1 VTNPLSQWKIAA
13 TRNSACYMGGYK
25 LKKEQGNWR
34 RSFTAMASPCE
45 VLMEVEDHSIAKK
58 ILDTVSNEALRIEN
72 KFSRYRNDNIVYKIN
87 NAVGKTVAVD
97 DETARLIDFADELH
111 QLSDGLF
118 DITSGVLRKAWRF
131 DGSDRIPKKSAVS
144 GLLARVGWQKVKWK
158 ANELVL
164 KPGMEIDLGGI
175 GKEYAVDRCVKLVQN
190 LTDASVLVNFGGD
203 LATTGER
210 PARGYW
216 SVGRLITGKEQAV
229 ALFQLYRG
237 AIATSGDANRY
248 LLKNGVRYSHV
259 LNPKN
264 GWPVPDAPHTVSVAL
279 PTCTEAGMMS
289 TLAMLQGSQAE
300 DFLKLQAV
308 EYWLD

>member
-1 VTNPLSQWKIAA
+1 MSDFQLI
-13 TRNSACYMGGYK
+13 
-25 LKKEQGNWR
+25 KEQGNWR
-34 RSFTAMASPCE
+34 GSFTAMASPCE
-45 VLMEVEDHSIAKK
+45 VLMEVDDRSLAER
-58 ILDTVSNEALRIEN
+58 ILHTVSSEALRIEQ
-72 KFSRYRNDNIVYKIN
+72 KFSRYQNNNIVFTIN
-87 NAVGKTVAVD
+87 NSSGKPVVVD
-97 DETARLIDFADELH
+97 DETARLIDFADELY

-131 DGSDRIPKKSAVS
+131 DGSDRIPEQKTVS
-144 GLLARVGWQKVKWK
+144 SLLARVGWQKVKWK
-158 ANELVL
+158 DSELKL

-175 GKEYAVDRCVKLVQN
+175 GKEYAVDRSVQLVRE

-210 PARGYW
+210 LNQGFW

-259 LNPKN
+259 INPKT
-264 GWPVPDAPHTVSVAL
+264 GWPVFDAPHTVSVAS
-279 PTCTEAGMMS
+279 PTCTEAGMLS
-289 TLAMLQGSQAE
+289 TMAMLQGSQA
-300 DFLKLQAV
+300 DAFLKLQAV